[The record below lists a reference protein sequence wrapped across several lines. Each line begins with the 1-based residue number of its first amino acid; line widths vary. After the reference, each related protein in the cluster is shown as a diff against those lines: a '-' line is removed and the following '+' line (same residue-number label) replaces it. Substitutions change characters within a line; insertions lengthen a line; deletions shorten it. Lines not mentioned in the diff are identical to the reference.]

1 MEDVLLY
8 SGGNSSLVPCAFFLH
23 IPLSVLVGYTN
34 MSGSVSQVIFLILSI
49 FFERDTQGHGAKERH
64 CRLTVR
70 FLLEKC
76 VWVVDLCSI
85 FYHITI

>member
-1 MEDVLLY
+1 VFYSIQAETVLWCPVL
-8 SGGNSSLVPCAFFLH
+8 FFFTC
-23 IPLSVLVGYTN
+23 LSRFWSDILICQVLFLKYF
-34 MSGSVSQVIFLILSI
+34 FLILSR